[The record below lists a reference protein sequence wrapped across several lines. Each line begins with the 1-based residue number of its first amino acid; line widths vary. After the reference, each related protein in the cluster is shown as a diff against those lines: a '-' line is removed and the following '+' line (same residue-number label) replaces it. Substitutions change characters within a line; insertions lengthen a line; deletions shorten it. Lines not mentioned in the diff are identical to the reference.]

1 MHCNSNTSSQ
11 PKTHSPLFALS
22 DVNNT
27 NLRVDIDTSNG
38 CSDDFRELTEAIY
51 QIQST
56 VKDNKN
62 LDDIY
67 DSDIAIKDVIEYIK
81 HLVRDAQQ
89 SKAKSYAF
97 DKIDS
102 NSALWLRD
110 FSKKIIPIKYRES
123 QKKYFGKKGMTLEVY
138 MTAATRCDQAMSEA
152 LALADLLLNE
162 FKKEH
167 PHIEN
172 IYGKSDNAGSY
183 HGNFAAETL
192 YQICKS
198 TKVNLFRYDYMRL
211 VVAKISVIGKVLL
224 QKILFVVLLMQE

>member
-11 PKTHSPLFALS
+11 PKTHSPLFALP
-22 DVNNT
+22 DVNKT
-27 NLRVDIDTSNG
+27 NLRVNIDTSNG
-38 CSDDFRELTEAIY
+38 CLDDFRELIEAIY

-67 DSDIAIKDVIEYIK
+67 NSDIAIKDVIEYIK

-110 FSKKIIPIKYRES
+110 FSQKIIPIKYRES
-123 QKKYFGKKGMTLEVY
+123 QKEYFGKKGMTLHIDVFFYKLHDSVQKEVY
-138 MTAATRCDQAMSEA
+138 MTAATHCDHGMSET
-152 LALADLLLNE
+152 LGLADLVLKE

-172 IYGKSDNAGSY
+172 IYRKSDNAGSY

-192 YQICKS
+192 YQICIS
-198 TKVNLFRYDYMRL
+198 TEVNLF
-211 VVAKISVIGKVLL
+211 
-224 QKILFVVLLMQE
+224 